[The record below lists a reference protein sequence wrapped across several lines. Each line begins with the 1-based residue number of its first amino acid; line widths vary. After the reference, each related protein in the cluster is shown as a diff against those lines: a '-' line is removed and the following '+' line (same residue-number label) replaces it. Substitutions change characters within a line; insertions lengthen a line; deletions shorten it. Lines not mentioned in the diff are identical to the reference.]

1 LFKKHWLQEDH
12 RSYHDY
18 YGYNPEGGQIET
30 YNPWVILNEI
40 KNGTISFHEGE
51 DQATV
56 LVQVKAYELQKTK
69 VWTDPWGRN
78 KGQSIRQ
85 ARR

>member
-1 LFKKHWLQEDH
+1 LFKKHWLQECH
-12 RSYHDY
+12 RPYHKY

-30 YNPWVILNEI
+30 YNPQAILNEI
-40 KNGTISFHEGE
+40 KNGTIPFHEGE
-51 DQATV
+51 DQAII

-78 KGQSIRQ
+78 KGQSMGQ
-85 ARR
+85 AWR